1 MAFNAPA
8 VDVVQG
14 VLNINMINIT
24 KLTTTNFMT
33 WNLQVHALLDGYD
46 VSGYLDGSIPA
57 PDQMITVDG
66 QSVPNPDYTKWRRQD
81 RLIYSGLI
89 GTLSPSIQTLVTNTK
104 TSQDVWKSLSATYAT
119 PSRGHIQQL
128 RLQLKQ

>member
-1 MAFNAPA
+1 MNILNHIFSTWYQQLTITLNFSLEPPSSNLLLFNSAMAFNAPA

-46 VSGYLDGSIPA
+46 VAGYLDGSISA

-66 QSVPNPDYTKWRRQD
+66 ESIPNP
-81 RLIYSGLI
+81 
-89 GTLSPSIQTLVTNTK
+89 
-104 TSQDVWKSLSATYAT
+104 
-119 PSRGHIQQL
+119 
-128 RLQLKQ
+128 